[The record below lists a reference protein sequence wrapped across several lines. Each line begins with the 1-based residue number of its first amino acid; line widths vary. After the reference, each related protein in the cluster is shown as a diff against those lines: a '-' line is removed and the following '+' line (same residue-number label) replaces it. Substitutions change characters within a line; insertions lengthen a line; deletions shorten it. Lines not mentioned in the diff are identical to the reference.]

1 MVLHD
6 KQYEAY
12 VQILREELI
21 PAFGCTEPIAL
32 AYAAAIAAG
41 ELGKYPTGVLVEVS
55 GNIVKNVK
63 SVIVPNTGGMNGIEA
78 AVAAG
83 IVAGKPEK
91 KLEVI
96 ADIEERQIAD
106 IRKFMESTRI
116 QVNLADSEYI
126 FDIGVILFKEEESVK
141 VRIVGEHTNV
151 VLIEHNGR
159 VILKKDI
166 TADRTASDMTDRS
179 VLNIQD
185 IVEFANIAEI
195 ADVQEI
201 LDRQIAYNMAIAQ
214 EGMKNNYGA
223 NIGKVL
229 LHTYGDDVKTKA
241 RAYAAAGSDA
251 RMNGC
256 SLPVVICSGSG
267 NQGITASVPVIVYAI
282 ELGIEKDRLYRA
294 LLVSNLATI
303 HQKTGIGR
311 LSAYCGAISA
321 GCGSGAGI
329 AYLLGDG
336 YEEISHTLVNGLAI
350 VSGIICDG
358 AKASCAAKI
367 ATAVDAGIM
376 GYAMYKQGQQFYAGD
391 GIVAKGIEE
400 NILNIGLL
408 AKEGMRETDKE
419 ILTIMTGK

>member
-1 MVLHD
+1 M
-6 KQYEAY
+6 
-12 VQILREELI
+12 
-21 PAFGCTEPIAL
+21 
-32 AYAAAIAAG
+32 
-41 ELGKYPTGVLVEVS
+41 
-55 GNIVKNVK
+55 
-63 SVIVPNTGGMNGIEA
+63 
-78 AVAAG
+78 
-83 IVAGKPEK
+83 
-91 KLEVI
+91 
-96 ADIEERQIAD
+96 
-106 IRKFMESTRI
+106 
-116 QVNLADSEYI
+116 
-126 FDIGVILFKEEESVK
+126 
-141 VRIVGEHTNV
+141 
-151 VLIEHNGR
+151 
-159 VILKKDI
+159 
-166 TADRTASDMTDRS
+166 
-179 VLNIQD
+179 NIQD

-201 LDRQIAYNMAIAQ
+201 LDRQIAYKMAIAQ

-419 ILTIMTGK
+419 ILTIMTRK